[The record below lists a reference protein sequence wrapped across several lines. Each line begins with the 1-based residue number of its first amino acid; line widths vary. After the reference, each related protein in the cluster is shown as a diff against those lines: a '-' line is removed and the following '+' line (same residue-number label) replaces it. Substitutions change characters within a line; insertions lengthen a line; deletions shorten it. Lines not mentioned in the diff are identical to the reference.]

1 VKCIVYRIYAA
12 SLVRGLDH
20 VRQIINLRLVQF
32 HIEQVCTSSTMNNKH
47 HTPKSVRPS
56 TRLNY
61 SPIINPS
68 PQNQTPTKTPLS
80 QSFKLKSRRLHIRPY
95 YRSTVPYTQH
105 QTTIHPEP
113 DQDERKGKKRREETH
128 ILITEAKV
136 VDSSRSQVVGH
147 VDGSYTDPVC

>member
-1 VKCIVYRIYAA
+1 MKCIVYRIYAA

-56 TRLNY
+56 TRSITPPHPTNPYPTCPPPFPIPSLPNHQPQ
-61 SPIINPS
+61 SPKPNTHQNPV
-68 PQNQTPTKTPLS
+68 S

-105 QTTIHPEP
+105 QTTINPEP
-113 DQDERKGKKRREETH
+113 DKDERKQKKKHTS
-128 ILITEAKV
+128 
-136 VDSSRSQVVGH
+136 SSRSRR
-147 VDGSYTDPVC
+147 